1 MSEIKWIKITTD
13 IFENRKIRQIESL
26 PDGDAIIVIWLKLLT
41 LAGSINDQGQIYF
54 TQEIPYTEEMMATQ
68 FNRPLSTVKLALKV
82 FVEFGMIDV
91 IDDILKISNW
101 EKYQNV
107 DGLDRIREQTRKRVA
122 KHREKQKMLEVR
134 EIGKNEQGVTLC
146 NVTNRYNVTQCN
158 ATEEE
163 EDIDKDKEKEK
174 YKKKNAKATATA
186 DACCSTP
193 KKIKHRYGDYNN
205 VLLTD
210 EEFEKL
216 AAEFQ
221 DLDQRINDL
230 SGYIASTGKVYKSHY
245 ATIRNWA
252 RKEKEKEKEA
262 GKPVFR
268 ENGFANFDQRA
279 YDDNLEQILL
289 SRRK

>member
-41 LAGSINDQGQIYF
+41 LAGNINDQGLIYF

-82 FVEFGMIDV
+82 FVEFGMIDIV
-91 IDDILKISNW
+91 DDILKISNW

-107 DGLDRIREQTRKRVA
+107 DGLERIREQTRKRVA
-122 KHREKQKMLEVR
+122 KHREKQKTLETR
-134 EIGKNEQGVTLC
+134 EIGKNEQSVTLC
-146 NVTNRYNVTQCN
+146 NVTDRYNVTQCN

-174 YKKKNAKATATA
+174 YKKKNAKATA
-186 DACCSTP
+186 DAHHPSKP
-193 KKIKHRYGDYNN
+193 VKHKHGEYNN

-216 AAEFQ
+216 AVEFP
-221 DLDQRINDL
+221 DLDQRIDNL
-230 SGYIASTGKVYKSHY
+230 SGYIASTGKTYKSHY

-252 RKEKEKEKEA
+252 RKDKEA
-262 GKPVFR
+262 GKGKPVIK
-268 ENGFANFDQRA
+268 ENGFANFDQRE
-279 YDDNLEQILL
+279 YDEDLEKILL

>member
-41 LAGSINDQGQIYF
+41 LAGNINDQGLIYF

-82 FVEFGMIDV
+82 FVEFGMIDIV
-91 IDDILKISNW
+91 DDVLKISNW

-122 KHREKQKMLEVR
+122 KHREKQKMLEIR
-134 EIGKNEQGVTLC
+134 EIGKNEQSVTLC
-146 NVTNRYNVTQCN
+146 NVTSNVTVTQCN

-193 KKIKHRYGDYNN
+193 KKIKHKHGEYNN

-216 AAEFQ
+216 AAEFP
-221 DLDQRINDL
+221 DLEQRINDL
-230 SGYIASTGKVYKSHY
+230 SGYIASTGKAYKSHY

-252 RKEKEKEKEA
+252 RKEKEA
-262 GKPVFR
+262 GEPVIK
-268 ENGFANFDQRA
+268 ENGFANFEQRA
-279 YDDNLEQILL
+279 YDENLEQILL

>member
-134 EIGKNEQGVTLC
+134 EIGENEQSVTLC
-146 NVTNRYNVTQCN
+146 NVTSNVTVTHCN

-174 YKKKNAKATATA
+174 YKKKNAKATA
-186 DACCSTP
+186 DAHRPSKP
-193 KKIKHRYGDYNN
+193 VKHHYGEYNN

-210 EEFEKL
+210 EEFQKL
-216 AAEFQ
+216 KEQFS
-221 DLDQRINDL
+221 DIDERIDNL
-230 SGYIASTGKVYKSHY
+230 SGYIASTGKTYKSHY

-252 RKEKEKEKEA
+252 RKEKEA
-262 GKPVFR
+262 GEPVIK
-268 ENGFANFDQRA
+268 ENGFANFEQRA
-279 YDDNLEQILL
+279 YDENLEQILL
-289 SRRK
+289 SRRR

>member
-1 MSEIKWIKITTD
+1 MSEIKWIKLTTD

-41 LAGSINDQGQIYF
+41 LAGSINDQGLVYF
-54 TQEIPYTEEMMATQ
+54 TSEIPYTEEMMATQ
-68 FNRPLSTVKLALKV
+68 FNRPISTVKLALKV
-82 FVEFGMIDV
+82 FVEFGMIDIV
-91 IDDILKISNW
+91 DDILKISNW

-134 EIGKNEQGVTLC
+134 EIGKNEQSVTEC
-146 NVTNRYNVTQCN
+146 NVTDRYNVTHCN

-186 DACCSTP
+186 NASCSTP
-193 KKIKHRYGDYNN
+193 KTIKHKHGEYNN

-210 EEFEKL
+210 DEFKRL

-221 DLDQRINDL
+221 DLDQRIDNL

-252 RKEKEKEKEA
+252 RKEKETGK
-262 GKPVFR
+262 GKPAIK
-268 ENGFANFDQRA
+268 ENEFANFDQRE
-279 YDDNLEQILL
+279 YDEDLERKLL
-289 SRRK
+289 NSRR

>member
-134 EIGKNEQGVTLC
+134 EIGENEQSVTLC
-146 NVTNRYNVTQCN
+146 NVTSNVTATDCN

-163 EDIDKDKEKEK
+163 EDIDIDKEKEK

-193 KKIKHRYGDYNN
+193 KKIKHKHGEYNN

-210 EEFEKL
+210 EEFKKL
-216 AAEFQ
+216 AAEFPN
-221 DLDQRINDL
+221 LPQRIDNL
-230 SGYIASTGKVYKSHY
+230 SGYIASTGKTYKSHY

-252 RKEKEKEKEA
+252 RKEKEA
-262 GKPVFR
+262 GEPVIK
-268 ENGFANFDQRA
+268 ENGFANFDQRT
-279 YDDNLEQILL
+279 YDENLEQILL

>member
-41 LAGSINDQGQIYF
+41 LAGNINDQGLIYF

-82 FVEFGMIDV
+82 FVEFGMIDIV
-91 IDDILKISNW
+91 DDILKISNW
-101 EKYQNV
+101 EKYQSV
-107 DGLDRIREQTRKRVA
+107 DKLERIREQNRKRVA

-134 EIGKNEQGVTLC
+134 KISENAQGVTEC
-146 NVTNRYNVTQCN
+146 NVTSNVTVTQCN

-163 EDIDKDKEKEK
+163 EDKDKDIDKEK

-186 DACCSTP
+186 DASCSTP
-193 KKIKHRYGDYNN
+193 KKIKNKHGEYNN

-210 EEFEKL
+210 DEFEKL
-216 AAEFQ
+216 AAEFP
-221 DLDQRINDL
+221 DLNERIDNL
-230 SGYIASTGKVYKSHY
+230 SGYIASTGKAYKSHY

-252 RKEKEKEKEA
+252 RKEKEA
-262 GKPVFR
+262 GKPVIT
-268 ENGFANFDQRA
+268 ENGFANFEQRE
-279 YDDNLEQILL
+279 YDENLEQILL
-289 SRRK
+289 SRRR

>member
-41 LAGSINDQGQIYF
+41 LAGSINDKGQVYF

-101 EKYQNV
+101 EKYQSV
-107 DGLDRIREQTRKRVA
+107 DKLEHIREQTRKRVA
-122 KHREKQKMLEVR
+122 KHRGKQKILEVR
-134 EIGKNEQGVTLC
+134 EIGKNAQSVTKC
-146 NVTNRYNVTQCN
+146 NVTSNVTVTQCN
-158 ATEEE
+158 AIEEEE
-163 EDIDKDKEKEK
+163 EDKEKD
-174 YKKKNAKATATA
+174 KKKNAKAIATA
-186 DACCSTP
+186 NACCSTP
-193 KKIKHRYGDYNN
+193 KKVKHKYGEYNN

-221 DLDQRINDL
+221 DLGQKIDNL
-230 SGYIASTGKVYKSHY
+230 SGYIASTGKAYKSHY

-252 RKEKEKEKEA
+252 RKEKEKEKET
-262 GKPVFR
+262 GKPMIR

>member
-134 EIGKNEQGVTLC
+134 EIGEIAQSVTEC
-146 NVTNRYNVTQCN
+146 NVTSNVTVTQCN
-158 ATEEE
+158 AIEEE
-163 EDIDKDKEKEK
+163 EDKDKDIDKERERKRR
-174 YKKKNAKATATA
+174 KNAKATATA

-205 VLLTD
+205 ILLTD

-216 AAEFQ
+216 KNEN
-221 DLDQRINDL
+221 LLTYINDL
-230 SGYIASTGKVYKSHY
+230 SGYIASTGKTYKSHY

-252 RKEKEKEKEA
+252 RKEKEA
-262 GKPVFR
+262 GKPVIR

>member
-41 LAGSINDQGQIYF
+41 LAGNINDQGLIYF

-82 FVEFGMIDV
+82 FVEFGMIDIV
-91 IDDILKISNW
+91 DDILKISNW

-122 KHREKQKMLEVR
+122 KHREKQKILEVR
-134 EIGKNEQGVTLC
+134 EIGKNEQSVTEC
-146 NVTNRYNVTQCN
+146 NVTSNVTVTHCN

-193 KKIKHRYGDYNN
+193 KKVKHKHGEYSN
-205 VLLTD
+205 VLLTA

-216 AAEFQ
+216 AAEFP
-221 DLDQRINDL
+221 DLEQRINDL
-230 SGYIASTGKVYKSHY
+230 SGYIASTGKAYKSHY

-252 RKEKEKEKEA
+252 RKEKEA
-262 GKPVFR
+262 GAQKPKIK
-268 ENGFANFDQRA
+268 ENGFANFDQRE
-279 YDDNLEQILL
+279 YDEDLERILL

>member
-41 LAGSINDQGQIYF
+41 LAGSINDQGQVYF
-54 TQEIPYTEEMMATQ
+54 TKEIPYTEEMMATQ

-82 FVEFGMIDV
+82 FVEFGMIDIV
-91 IDDILKISNW
+91 DDILKISNW

-107 DGLDRIREQTRKRVA
+107 DGLERIREQTRKRVA

-134 EIGKNEQGVTLC
+134 EIGENAQSVTEC
-146 NVTNRYNVTQCN
+146 NVTNNVTVTQCN
-158 ATEEE
+158 AIEEEEE
-163 EDIDKDKEKEK
+163 EDIDIDKDKEK

-193 KKIKHRYGDYNN
+193 KNVKHKHGEYNN
-205 VLLTD
+205 VLLTA

-216 AAEFQ
+216 EAEFS
-221 DLDQRINDL
+221 DLDQRINNL
-230 SGYIASTGKVYKSHY
+230 SGYIASTGKAYKSHY

-252 RKEKEKEKEA
+252 RKEKEA
-262 GKPVFR
+262 GKQKPVVK

-279 YDDNLEQILL
+279 YDENLEQILL

>member
-41 LAGSINDQGQIYF
+41 LAGNINDQGLIYF

-82 FVEFGMIDV
+82 FVEFGMIDIV
-91 IDDILKISNW
+91 DDILKISNW

-107 DGLDRIREQTRKRVA
+107 DGLERIREQTRKRVA
-122 KHREKQKMLEVR
+122 KHREKQKTLETR

-146 NVTNRYNVTQCN
+146 NVTSNATVTQCN
-158 ATEEE
+158 AAEEE
-163 EDIDKDKEKEK
+163 EDIDIDKEKEK

-193 KKIKHRYGDYNN
+193 KKIKHKCGEYNN

-216 AAEFQ
+216 AAEFP
-221 DLDQRINDL
+221 DLEQRIDNL
-230 SGYIASTGKVYKSHY
+230 SGYIASTGKTYKSHY

-252 RKEKEKEKEA
+252 RKDKEA
-262 GKPVFR
+262 GEPVIK
-268 ENGFANFDQRA
+268 ENGFANFEQRE
-279 YDDNLEQILL
+279 YDEDLEKILL

>member
-82 FVEFGMIDV
+82 FVEFGMIDIV
-91 IDDILKISNW
+91 DDILKISNW

-134 EIGKNEQGVTLC
+134 EIGENEQSVTLC
-146 NVTNRYNVTQCN
+146 NVTDCYTVTHCN

-193 KKIKHRYGDYNN
+193 KKTKHKHGEYNN

-210 EEFEKL
+210 EEFKKL
-216 AAEFQ
+216 AEEFP
-221 DLDQRINDL
+221 DLPQRIDNL
-230 SGYIASTGKVYKSHY
+230 SGYIASTGKTYKSHY

-252 RKEKEKEKEA
+252 RKEKEA
-262 GKPVFR
+262 GEPVIK
-268 ENGFANFDQRA
+268 ENGFANFDQRT

>member
-41 LAGSINDQGQIYF
+41 LAGNINDQGLIYF

-82 FVEFGMIDV
+82 FVEFGMIDIV
-91 IDDILKISNW
+91 DDILKISNW

-122 KHREKQKMLEVR
+122 KHREKQKMLETR

-146 NVTNRYNVTQCN
+146 NVTSNTTVTQCN

-193 KKIKHRYGDYNN
+193 KKIKHKHGEYNN

-216 AAEFQ
+216 ATEFP

-230 SGYIASTGKVYKSHY
+230 SGYIASTGKAYKSHY

-252 RKEKEKEKEA
+252 RKEKEA
-262 GKPVFR
+262 GKPVIK
-268 ENGFANFDQRA
+268 ENGFANFEQRA
-279 YDDNLEQILL
+279 YDENLEQILL

>member
-101 EKYQNV
+101 EKYQSV
-107 DGLDRIREQTRKRVA
+107 DKLDHIREQTRKRVA

-134 EIGKNEQGVTLC
+134 EIGENEQSVTEC
-146 NVTNRYNVTQCN
+146 NVTSNVTVTQCN

-163 EDIDKDKEKEK
+163 EDIDIDKEKEK

-193 KKIKHRYGDYNN
+193 KKIKHKHGEYNN

-210 EEFEKL
+210 EEFKKL
-216 AAEFQ
+216 AAEFP
-221 DLDQRINDL
+221 DLPQRIDNL
-230 SGYIASTGKVYKSHY
+230 SGYIASTGKAYKSHY

-252 RKEKEKEKEA
+252 RKEKEA
-262 GKPVFR
+262 GEPVIK
-268 ENGFANFDQRA
+268 ENGFANFDQRT
-279 YDDNLEQILL
+279 YDENLEQILL